1 MQNNEQMELI
11 AKLLN
16 ISVEEVKNNSAVIE
30 GCNALY
36 FSMPEKGGHSIII
49 GEDGGLLYADS
60 SVGYS
65 RHLEMYKQGKRTD
78 Y

>member
-30 GCNALY
+30 ECNALY